1 MLGYGWAGIFRKF
14 LVDSPYMWWPSNLIQ
29 VSLFRYYHIHID
41 CISNIDNTLFY
52 WRLIGIYSWT
62 DFRTLHEKEKRKRG
76 GNTRLQFFL
85 MVFALS
91 FGYYIVPAYLF
102 PSLSTMSF
110 LCWIA
115 KDSVTVQQIGS
126 GVSGLGIG
134 SFGLDWNTVAGFLGT
149 PLATPGFAIL
159 NVMTGFFL
167 IVYVLNPIV
176 YWTNTFE
183 AKKFPIF
190 SSDTFDS
197 QGQVYNLSRILNN
210 KEFDINMAAYKSY
223 SRINMS
229 SFFAISY
236 GLSFATLA
244 ATIMH
249 ILIFHGK

>member
-1 MLGYGWAGIFRKF
+1 
-14 LVDSPYMWWPSNLIQ
+14 
-29 VSLFRYYHIHID
+29 
-41 CISNIDNTLFY
+41 
-52 WRLIGIYSWT
+52 
-62 DFRTLHEKEKRKRG
+62 
-76 GNTRLQFFL
+76 

-210 KEFDINMAAYKSY
+210 KEFDINMAAYNSY